1 MALPLTLRGGERQ
14 HRSIPY
20 VNSDSPG
27 EVKCWPSQPAGPTL
41 TVNFNAWTR
50 SFWHFGCYFQ
60 GMAEKRSL
68 PQPAEELKDIGEI
81 LNCAKT
87 DTNHLHDEIESM
99 LGELRSITGGKPDS
113 SKAA

>member
-1 MALPLTLRGGERQ
+1 
-14 HRSIPY
+14 
-20 VNSDSPG
+20 
-27 EVKCWPSQPAGPTL
+27 
-41 TVNFNAWTR
+41 
-50 SFWHFGCYFQ
+50 
-60 GMAEKRSL
+60 MAEKRSL

-99 LGELRSITGGKPDS
+99 LDELRSITGGRPNS